1 MMDLIY
7 QSVVNSLLINI
18 EIIAAYIAA
27 LFVYRNKYFY
37 SVAVIVLLVCL
48 SPDVFF
54 ENQYYTFDSYIM
66 FSIVFAIA
74 SYMLNSCKK
83 YLPSM
88 SLCLI
93 SIYCA
98 IFAADTWV
106 NSNAKTWN
114 FINHEYIIV
123 SLYAAILLSFSERLP
138 ALVASCFSHISGI
151 YVNIKPNPINNS
163 SRQGRESKAENK

>member
-1 MMDLIY
+1 MDLIY

-54 ENQYYTFDSYIM
+54 ENQYYTFDSYIL
-66 FSIVFAIA
+66 FSIVFAIT
-74 SYMLNSCKK
+74 SYMLKLCKK
-83 YLPSM
+83 ILPTIA
-88 SLCLI
+88 LCLI

-98 IFAADTWV
+98 IFAADTWI
-106 NSNAKTWN
+106 NSDAETWIY
-114 FINHEYIIV
+114 INHEHIIV
-123 SLYAAILLSFSERLP
+123 SLYAAILFSFSERLP
-138 ALVASCFSHISGI
+138 AVVVACISHISGI